1 MIIVLMF
8 VESVVF
14 SSVMCLLRGDGVCGF
29 RLCFV
34 VQRQRIVQCF
44 SCADSLQF
52 SRRLKFAYSTM
63 PDWKS
68 FVQIE
73 HGGFA

>member
-29 RLCFV
+29 R
-34 VQRQRIVQCF
+34 
-44 SCADSLQF
+44 
-52 SRRLKFAYSTM
+52 
-63 PDWKS
+63 
-68 FVQIE
+68 
-73 HGGFA
+73 